1 MRQGYNE
8 NMSTAYLYDP
18 IYLQHFQ
25 RGHVEGPERLTAIT
39 GALKITGMRDRLIEL
54 SPQPISLER
63 LTRVHQAKLVARVK
77 QIADRGGGGLMG
89 RGDETYVAPK
99 SYEAALLA
107 AGAVIT
113 GLEAV
118 LRGEVTNAFAI
129 VRPPG
134 HHAFADHGEGFC
146 LFNNVAIAAQTARSD
161 YGLDRVLIVDF
172 DVHHGNGTNSIFYDD
187 PSVLFFSTHQ
197 WGIYPGT
204 GHWSE
209 VGYGA
214 GVGYSVNVPVL
225 PGWGDAALIDIFDQ
239 LLEPIARRFK
249 PKLILCSAGYDPHW
263 GDTLGGLL
271 MTDRGFF
278 DLTRKLVDLSN
289 ELCDGK
295 LVLTLEG
302 GYGLDGLAYGVIASF
317 AALLGD
323 RTFDDPVGPSRRAP
337 RDIEAGYLDQL
348 RALHGLPP
356 FVPAA

>member
-1 MRQGYNE
+1 MT
-8 NMSTAYLYDP
+8 TAYLYDP
-18 IYLQHFQ
+18 IYRQHFQ
-25 RGHVEGPERLTAIT
+25 HDHIEGPERLDSINR
-39 GALKITGMRDRLIEL
+39 ALDVSRMRERLIEL
-54 SPQPISLER
+54 KPQPIDLQR
-63 LTRVHQAKLVARVK
+63 LTRVHHAAYVAQVKRV
-77 QIADRGGGGLMG
+77 AERGGGGLMG

-107 AGAVIT
+107 AGAVVT
-113 GLEAV
+113 GVEAV
-118 LRGEVTNAFAI
+118 LRGDVTNAFAI

-161 YGLDRVLIVDF
+161 LGLDRVLIVDF
-172 DVHHGNGTNSIFYDD
+172 DVHHGNGTNAIFYDD

-204 GHWSE
+204 GHWNE
-209 VGYGA
+209 IGDGA

-225 PGWGDAALIDIFDQ
+225 SGWGDAALIDIFEQ
-239 LLEPIARRFK
+239 LLDPIARRFQ
-249 PKLILCSAGYDPHW
+249 PQLILCSAGYDPHW
-263 GDTLGGLL
+263 GDRLGGLRL
-271 MTDRGFF
+271 TDRGFF

-289 ELCDGK
+289 DVCAGK

-302 GYGLDGLAYGVIASF
+302 GYGLDGLAYGVVASF

-323 RTFDDPVGPSRRAP
+323 RVFDDPIGPPHRP
-337 RDIEAGYLDQL
+337 PQPIEAGYLDQL

-356 FVPAA
+356 FAPVA

>member
-1 MRQGYNE
+1 MT
-8 NMSTAYLYDP
+8 TAYLYDP

-25 RGHVEGPERLTAIT
+25 HDHVEGPERLEHINR
-39 GALKITGMRDRLIEL
+39 ALDTSRMRERLIEL
-54 SPQPISLER
+54 RPQPISMER
-63 LTRVHQAKLVARVK
+63 LTRVHHAEYVARVK
-77 QIADRGGGGLMG
+77 QVAERGGGGLMG

-107 AGAVIT
+107 AGAGVT
-113 GLEAV
+113 AVEAV
-118 LRGEVTNAFAI
+118 LRGEVHNAFAL

-146 LFNNVAIAAQTARSD
+146 LFNNIAIAAQTARSD
-161 YGLDRVLIVDF
+161 FGLDRVLIVDF
-172 DVHHGNGTNSIFYDD
+172 DVHHGNGTNAIYYDD

-204 GHWSE
+204 GHWNE
-209 VGYGA
+209 IGNGA

-239 LLEPIARRFK
+239 LLDPIARRFK
-249 PKLILCSAGYDPHW
+249 PQLILCSAGYDTHW
-263 GDTLGGLL
+263 GDRLGGLL

-278 DLTRKLVDLSN
+278 ELTRRLVHLANDLC
-289 ELCDGK
+289 EGK

-302 GYGLDGLAYGVIASF
+302 GYGLDGLAYGVVASF

-323 RTFDDPVGPSRRAP
+323 RTFDDPIGPSRHAP

-356 FVPAA
+356 FTSAA

>member
-1 MRQGYNE
+1 MR
-8 NMSTAYLYDP
+8 
-18 IYLQHFQ
+18 
-25 RGHVEGPERLTAIT
+25 
-39 GALKITGMRDRLIEL
+39 KRLIEL
-54 SPQPISLER
+54 KPQPISMER
-63 LTRVHQAKLVARVK
+63 LTRVHHAEYVARVK
-77 QIADRGGGGLMG
+77 QVAERGGGGLMG

-107 AGAVIT
+107 AGAGVT
-113 GLEAV
+113 AVEAV
-118 LRGEVTNAFAI
+118 LRGEVRNAFAL

-146 LFNNVAIAAQTARSD
+146 LFNNIAIAAQTARSD
-161 YGLDRVLIVDF
+161 FELDRVLIVDF
-172 DVHHGNGTNSIFYDD
+172 DVHHGNGTNAIFYDD

-204 GHWSE
+204 GHWNE
-209 VGYGA
+209 IGNGA

-239 LLEPIARRFK
+239 LLDPIARRFK
-249 PKLILCSAGYDPHW
+249 PQLILCSAGYDTHW
-263 GDTLGGLL
+263 GDRLGGLL

-278 DLTRKLVDLSN
+278 DLTGRLVNLANDLC
-289 ELCDGK
+289 EGK

-302 GYGLDGLAYGVIASF
+302 GYGLDGLAYGVVASF

-323 RTFDDPVGPSRRAP
+323 RAFDDPIGPSRRAP

-348 RALHGLPP
+348 RALHGLPL
-356 FVPAA
+356 FASAA